1 MNDLVVCRSSSE
13 YAEQPTALVWEGKRV
28 QISEIVSR
36 GRVPEGKTFRVL
48 TSDGNIFDLNYDQ
61 FTDEWEIN
69 PDF

>member
-1 MNDLVVCRSSSE
+1 M
-13 YAEQPTALVWEGKRV
+13 

-48 TSDGNIFDLNYDQ
+48 TSDGNIFDLNYDK

-69 PDF
+69 PDY